1 MIIARTDARNATGL
15 EGHQAFEEGV
25 KRLKAALE
33 AGADMA
39 FMESPN
45 TVEECKELV
54 QSLAPHPVLI
64 NILPN
69 GLTPALK
76 TNECTDLGFKAVIYP
91 CTGFI
96 PAMLAMQKSYAAL
109 KNDGTDL
116 DCCGGKQIK
125 DFFGRMG
132 LESAFGFDKNVVG
145 KAQKEIHKKYE

>member
-1 MIIARTDARNATGL
+1 MIIARTDARNAVGL
-15 EGHQAFEEGV
+15 EGRQAFEEGV
-25 KRLKAALE
+25 KRLKAAME

-45 TVEECKELV
+45 TVEECRELV
-54 QSLAPHPVLI
+54 ESLAPHPVLI

-76 TNECTDLGFKAVIYP
+76 IDECTELGFKAVIYP

-109 KNDGTDL
+109 KTEQTDL
-116 DCCGGKQIK
+116 QSCDGRKIQ
-125 DFFGRMG
+125 DFFKQMG
-132 LESAFGFDKNVVG
+132 LDSDFAFDKNVADQA
-145 KAQKEIHKKYE
+145 KKEIHKKYE

>member
-15 EGHQAFEEGV
+15 EGRQAFEEGV

-45 TVEECKELV
+45 TIEECRELV
-54 QSLAPHPVLI
+54 ESLAPHPVLI

-76 TNECTDLGFKAVIYP
+76 TDECTKLGFRAAIYP

-96 PAMLAMQKSYAAL
+96 PAMLAMQRSYAAL
-109 KNDGTDL
+109 KNEKTDL
-116 DCCGGKQIK
+116 HHCDGKQIK
-125 DFFGRMG
+125 DFFGQMG
-132 LESAFGFDKNVVG
+132 LESAFAFDKSVVDM
-145 KAQKEIHKKYE
+145 AEKEIHRKYE